1 MAEMPILT
9 GDFIM
14 DRDIPKQFEVYK
26 HFKGKR
32 YLILAVGHHSEIGE
46 KLVIYYDMSQ
56 E

>member
-14 DRDIPKQFEVYK
+14 DRDIPKPLEIYK